1 LSKPEVKIGDEVK
14 IGNLLDITG
23 AEAVEIFIRDDG
35 KVIWV
40 NTERGCV
47 LRICR
52 IKHLTLDDRRKRK

>member
-1 LSKPEVKIGDEVK
+1 LSRPEVKIGDEVK
-14 IGNLLDITG
+14 MGNLLDITG
-23 AEAVEIFIRDDG
+23 AEAVEIVIRDDG

-52 IKHLTLDDRRKRK
+52 IKHLTFDDRRKRK